1 MNIKKFSAGA
11 WVSCITAVLAL
22 VALIA
27 YGMNVSGAGYFH
39 NASVTNLVLF
49 NILAIVG
56 MAAVIVVGQLELKGT
71 AATVTELVAGAVQIL
86 APVLLAL
93 CLINLVA
100 ARAQGLSFIYFSN
113 PDVIMEVQTPENM
126 SSAMG
131 TIVNI
136 VCLAVA
142 TIMGIVSAFCSAK
155 KKA

>member
-56 MAAVIVVGQLELKGT
+56 LAAVIVVGQLELKGT
-71 AATVTELVAGAVQIL
+71 ATVTELVAGAVQIL

-142 TIMGIVSAFCSAK
+142 TIMGIVSAFCSVK